1 MSFNNLDALDQAV
14 AGQGNRS
21 FFTKDTPPGTSITGT
36 IVNVTTMQV
45 TDYITKQPK
54 TWDNGDPMLQ
64 AVVTLQ
70 TSLKDDAEDNGMR
83 AIYIKLW
90 GQQNRALADAVRKTG
105 RTRASEA
112 LTTGAVFTATFTSTA
127 PSKMGSPT
135 KLYEYQIQPPAAAQL
150 DNAVAPASTPTADA
164 NPWHTPTPTQAPA
177 SAPQP
182 PVMPTTTTAGT
193 PATAETPLDW
203 KTQAQQLAAAGLNPT
218 QIANALEKPA
228 DQVVN
233 ALTPPPF

>member
-1 MSFNNLDALDQAV
+1 MTYNNLDALDQAV

-21 FFTKDTPPGTSITGT
+21 FFTKDTPAGTTITGT
-36 IVNVTTMQV
+36 ITSVTTMQV
-45 TDYITKQPK
+45 SDYVTGQKK

-64 AVVTLQ
+64 AIVTIQ
-70 TSLKDDAEDNGMR
+70 TTLKDNEEDNGIR

-112 LTTGAVFTATFTSTA
+112 LTVGATFTATFTGTA

-135 KLYEYQIQPPAAAQL
+135 KLYEYTIQPPAVTQL
-150 DNAVAPASTPTADA
+150 DNAVA
-164 NPWHTPTPTQAPA
+164 N
-177 SAPQP
+177 
-182 PVMPTTTTAGT
+182 PTTP
-193 PATAETPLDW
+193 PATAPSVNPWNTTQPTPAPTPAPAQATPAPDW
-203 KTQAQQLAAAGLNPT
+203 VSQAQQLTATGLNPT
-218 QIANALEKPA
+218 QIAAALGIPA
-228 DQVVN
+228 DQVTN

>member
-64 AVVTLQ
+64 AVVTIQ

-90 GQQNRALADAVRKTG
+90 GQQNRALGDAVRKTG

-112 LTTGAVFTATFTSTA
+112 LTIGSTFTATFTSTA

-135 KLYEYQIQPPAAAQL
+135 KLYEYNIQPAAVAQL
-150 DNAVAPASTPTADA
+150 DNAVAPASTPTAGA
-164 NPWHTPTPTQAPA
+164 NPWQTPTPTQASA
-177 SAPQP
+177 STPQP
-182 PVMPTTTTAGT
+182 PVMPTTTVGT
-193 PATAETPLDW
+193 PTVGDTPPDW

-218 QIANALEKPA
+218 QIANALEMPA
-228 DQVVN
+228 DQVAN
-233 ALTPPPF
+233 LLTPPPF